1 MPALAHPQDCLCSAE
16 QWLFLPEL
24 QPQSESVISTRSFKI
39 NTGLHFSFRLFIV
52 VLLAA
57 AGWEQIAGGA
67 LTHLG
72 AGK

>member
-16 QWLFLPEL
+16 QRVFLPEL

-57 AGWEQIAGGA
+57 GWKPIAGGA
-67 LTHLG
+67 LTLLG
-72 AGK
+72 AEK